1 MLKVSANGYC
11 GTVGYLPLSSPHAKV
26 SLGNI
31 LNRNAAW
38 MCDWEIEWVNDIC
51 SRKTVWVLSR
61 VERQYVSLNF
71 QTGNGQLGKLGENL
85 HSLTGYMRLMSV
97 AMETLARL
105 VASLANEWSATP
117 LTSGWGRLG

>member
-1 MLKVSANGYC
+1 MLKLSANGYC

-71 QTGNGQLGKLGENL
+71 QTGNGQLGKLGKN
-85 HSLTGYMRLMSV
+85 
-97 AMETLARL
+97 
-105 VASLANEWSATP
+105 
-117 LTSGWGRLG
+117 